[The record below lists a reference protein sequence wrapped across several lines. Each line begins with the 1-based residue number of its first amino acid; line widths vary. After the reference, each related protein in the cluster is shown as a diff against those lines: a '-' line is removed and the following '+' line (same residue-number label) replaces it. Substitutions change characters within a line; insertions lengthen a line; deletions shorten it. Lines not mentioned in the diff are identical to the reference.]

1 MNTIELKNNLHHLID
16 STNNDH
22 LLSKFYS
29 LMVTIK
35 NQPEGKLWSRLSKEE
50 KDELLLSE
58 LESNDPE
65 NLIQHAEIE
74 KKHKKWL

>member
-22 LLSKFYS
+22 LLLRYYS
-29 LMVTIK
+29 ILMNIK
-35 NQPEGKLWSRLSKEE
+35 EYPEGKLWSRLSPEE
-50 KDELLLSE
+50 RNELIKAE

-65 NLIQHAEIE
+65 NLILHSEME
-74 KKHKKWL
+74 KKHQKWL